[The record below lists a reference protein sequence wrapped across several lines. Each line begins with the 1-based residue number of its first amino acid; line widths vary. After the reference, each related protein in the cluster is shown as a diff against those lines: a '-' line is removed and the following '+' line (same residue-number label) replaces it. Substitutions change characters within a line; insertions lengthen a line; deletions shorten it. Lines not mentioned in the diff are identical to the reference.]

1 MFLHTKCTLL
11 LSCCVSI
18 HELNVMITTSIFIL
32 LPIVP
37 LLRMFNFERVQPESN
52 TERLDLVIV
61 TCNVN
66 QAKYHLI
73 RRTLLTNQN
82 VSR

>member
-1 MFLHTKCTLL
+1 
-11 LSCCVSI
+11 
-18 HELNVMITTSIFIL
+18 MITTSIFIL
-32 LPIVP
+32 LPLVP

-52 TERLDLVIV
+52 TERIDLVIV
-61 TCNVN
+61 TCSVN

-73 RRTLLTNQN
+73 RIRTLLTNQN